1 MAPTSLASMYNLQT
15 PMGSGLEGL
24 AKPGPD
30 DANTPK
36 WWHPDS
42 PLFWLFVI
50 AGATFGLIGA
60 SVSVGGH
67 AGPVHAGVDV
77 GAGKK

>member
-1 MAPTSLASMYNLQT
+1 MGLAQMYNLGT
-15 PMGSGLEGL
+15 TLPSGLDGVG
-24 AKPGPD
+24 KPSPD
-30 DANTPK
+30 DANAPK

-42 PLFWLFVI
+42 PLFWLFGLAAV
-50 AGATFGLIGA
+50 TFGLIGA